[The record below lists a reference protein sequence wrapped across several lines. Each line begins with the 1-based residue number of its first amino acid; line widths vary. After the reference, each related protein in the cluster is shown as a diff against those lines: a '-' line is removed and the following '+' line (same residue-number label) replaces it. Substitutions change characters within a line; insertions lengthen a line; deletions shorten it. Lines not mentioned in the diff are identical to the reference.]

1 MFVTVLKYVL
11 TSLFGVL
18 ALALIIMVILQEG
31 KSAGLGTIGGMAD
44 TYWEKNKS
52 RSREGILE
60 KLTTVAAIGFVV
72 IAFILTFG
80 FWGK

>member
-18 ALALIIMVILQEG
+18 ALALIVMVILQEG